1 MAVNSSEES
10 HNVHSVV
17 VVLPDGGATNLQ
29 CELVQN
35 VCSVEVPNVMKNEI
49 CLNTESSLLNHTN
62 LKVDKA
68 QKNAPCNL
76 DVDIEKGKTQI
87 PKSNEESIGHL
98 KCDDSFARSLQW
110 EIFLQFGGKLMQ
122 FLMNH
127 IPELPKVTSKDRYTA
142 ERVYDVPAN
151 RSRKYKR
158 SPSFNSR
165 RVVLLFSVM

>member
-1 MAVNSSEES
+1 M
-10 HNVHSVV
+10 
-17 VVLPDGGATNLQ
+17 
-29 CELVQN
+29 
-35 VCSVEVPNVMKNEI
+35 
-49 CLNTESSLLNHTN
+49 
-62 LKVDKA
+62 DKA

-76 DVDIEKGKTQI
+76 DADIEKGKTEI
-87 PKSNEESIGHL
+87 LKSKEESIGHL

-127 IPELPKVTSKDRYTA
+127 IPELPKVTSKDRYAA

-165 RVVLLFSVM
+165 RVVLVFSVM

>member
-1 MAVNSSEES
+1 MAVNSSEECQ
-10 HNVHSVV
+10 NVHSVV

-62 LKVDKA
+62 LKMDKA

-76 DVDIEKGKTQI
+76 DADIEKGKTEI
-87 PKSNEESIGHL
+87 PKSKEESIGHL
-98 KCDDSFARSLQW
+98 KMIARSLQW

-127 IPELPKVTSKDRYTA
+127 IPELPKVTSKGR
-142 ERVYDVPAN
+142 N
-151 RSRKYKR
+151 RTSRTVSSDTEWFRKFRKR
-158 SPSFNSR
+158 DGLPPKWEISA
-165 RVVLLFSVM
+165 